1 MASEKIRTSQQKAK
15 KDLKVAEI
23 VYYSIGGLA
32 LFVGLVFSM
41 FGVILLNPIKENF
54 EDHPLKIAQDA
65 FFNWLKIDT
74 TFAQAGLVLMA
85 CAVIY
90 FLIVFAIFAKKG
102 DEVSRRDDLKKSRQR
117 QVVFNA
123 PAAETTVIETEAK
136 EKSE

>member
-1 MASEKIRTSQQKAK
+1 MASEKIRTSHQKAK
-15 KDLKVAEI
+15 TDLKVAEI

-32 LFVGLVFSM
+32 LLVGLVFSV
-41 FGVILLNPIKENF
+41 FGIILLNPVKENF
-54 EDHPLKIAQDA
+54 ENHPLKIAQDA
-65 FFNWLKIDT
+65 FFGWLKLDT

-90 FLIVFAIFAKKG
+90 FLIVFSIFAKKG
-102 DEVSRRDDLKKSRQR
+102 DEVSKRDDLKKSRQR

-123 PAAETTVIETEAK
+123 PVAEPTVVEAEAK

>member
-32 LFVGLVFSM
+32 LLIGLVFSV
-41 FGVILLNPIKENF
+41 FGVILLNPAKENF
-54 EDHPLKIAQDA
+54 ENHPLKIAQDA
-65 FFNWLKIDT
+65 FFNWLKLDS

-102 DEVSRRDDLKKSRQR
+102 DEVSRRNDLKKSRQR
-117 QVVFNA
+117 QVLFTA
-123 PAAETTVIETEAK
+123 PAAETPVVEAEVK